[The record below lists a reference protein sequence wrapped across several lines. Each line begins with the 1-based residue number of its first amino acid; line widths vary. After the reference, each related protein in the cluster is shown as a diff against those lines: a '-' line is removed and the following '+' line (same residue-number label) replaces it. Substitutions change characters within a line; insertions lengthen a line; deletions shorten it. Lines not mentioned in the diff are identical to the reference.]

1 MRVLST
7 LLVVVMFV
15 HLHCGGSCVIENF
28 GGVMQSAA
36 TNPEPSCHHHENV
49 PANNDQPPSH
59 DADNLCSRSQLIDFK
74 VNSFGK
80 VVLQMVGVLP
90 DEVAPER
97 TDGPSSGLL
106 IPASP
111 QLVLPP
117 PTISVLRI

>member
-1 MRVLST
+1 MKVLST

-28 GGVMQSAA
+28 GRVMQSAA
-36 TNPEPSCHHHENV
+36 TNAEPSCHHHEDG
-49 PANNDQPPSH
+49 PANNDQTPSH

-74 VNSFGK
+74 VNSSGK
-80 VVLQMVGVLP
+80 VVLQMVGFLP
-90 DEVAPER
+90 DQVSPER
-97 TDGPSSGLL
+97 DDGPSLRLL
-106 IPASP
+106 IPGGP